1 MPDQKDYL
9 QNFLGER
16 ILANQI
22 NLQTYQWPGAQE
34 TILLLHGWESN
45 AFRWRNLIE
54 KLQERGFNIIAF
66 DAPGHGYSE
75 GKNLNVVTYAES
87 ARHLIEIYNPKY
99 IIGHSMG
106 GLATLHN
113 QFQNPNTSIEKIVTL
128 GAPAELYELM
138 AHYQNLLKFN
148 DKVLK
153 GLDQHI
159 YEHHNFRIK
168 DISTPMFARSITQ
181 KGLIIHDEWDK
192 ITPFSASERL
202 HKNWKNS
209 RLIKTQGLGH
219 SLHQEDINL
228 QIIDFLKS

>member
-1 MPDQKDYL
+1 M
-9 QNFLGER
+9 
-16 ILANQI
+16 ANSTS
-22 NLQTYQWPGAQE
+22 LQTYQWPGTQE
-34 TILLLHGWESN
+34 TVLLLHGWESN

-54 KLQERGFNIIAF
+54 KLQQREFNIIAF

-87 ARHLIEIYNPKY
+87 ARHLIDMYQPKY

-106 GLATLHN
+106 GLATLHH
-113 QFQNPNTSIEKIVTL
+113 QYQNPNTSIEKIVTL
-128 GAPAELYELM
+128 GAPAELSELM

-148 DKVLK
+148 NKVLK
-153 GLDQHI
+153 GLDQHL
-159 YEHHNFRIK
+159 YEHHNFRIN
-168 DISTPMFARSITQ
+168 DISTPKFAKSITQ
-181 KGLIIHDEWDK
+181 KGLIIHDEWDS

-219 SLHQEDINL
+219 SLQQEDLNL
-228 QIIDFLKS
+228 QIVDFLKT